1 MDISNLKKEHSNIV
15 ENFVVWILFHAST
28 TFPYPDL
35 RHNFTTSPRIQ
46 RISQRRNS
54 ISPFA
59 ILGDKIKFPQLL
71 RDSKLAQDR
80 VRRYTKS
87 VN

>member
-1 MDISNLKKEHSNIV
+1 MPPQ
-15 ENFVVWILFHAST
+15 LFHIPIYVT
-28 TFPYPDL
+28 
-35 RHNFTTSPRIQ
+35 
-46 RISQRRNS
+46 ISQHRLEFKGFLKGE
-54 ISPFA
+54 IAFSPFA